1 MHIQS
6 VCISFDVSICFS
18 KIVASYKN
26 YSYRENG
33 SKVTCVVFVLQWEG
47 DQLVREIF
55 PEAIIFRPADIY
67 GIKDWYFFKYIYH
80 RKYNK
85 GFSQ

>member
-1 MHIQS
+1 MYMYI
-6 VCISFDVSICFS
+6 
-18 KIVASYKN
+18 
-26 YSYRENG
+26 
-33 SKVTCVVFVLQWEG
+33 VFVLQWEG

-67 GIKDWYFFKYIYH
+67 GIKDWYFYKYIYH

-85 GFSQ
+85 SIAQQCMFGTITFLFNGV